1 MLSWWQHPINHGRME
16 GTNNKIRMLN
26 RQAYAYRDEQFFILK
41 LLGLLRFR
49 YTLTG

>member
-1 MLSWWQHPINHGRME
+1 ME
-16 GTNNKIRMLN
+16 GTNDKIKTLN
-26 RQAYAYRDEQFFILK
+26 RQAYGCRADEFFILK